1 MKCVVSALCGATG
14 AVFTDSCTT
23 KTGDSLKYLST
34 DLQNVNGFGLKGGN
48 NSITAVTTIIINA
61 VGHVYFTD
69 GVSNSIISLSINLL
83 ITFLINQRVVR
94 SEKGESARSVFPK
107 SLR

>member
-1 MKCVVSALCGATG
+1 MLFQRCVEPQGV
-14 AVFTDSCTT
+14 VFTDSCTT

-61 VGHVYFTD
+61 VGHVLF
-69 GVSNSIISLSINLL
+69 
-83 ITFLINQRVVR
+83 
-94 SEKGESARSVFPK
+94 
-107 SLR
+107 